1 MKYIL
6 YVIIALIMVTGT
18 MTVTSFLGDPF
29 GIQERRTEEAISEAF
44 KAKGDAATSNAQAG
58 VGIDWAAISAGAS
71 TRDAKISSTRSA
83 NATAIQKAKGAD
95 ARIDDDL
102 VNTINNSLCNHKSTG
117 CPSGG

>member
-1 MKYIL
+1 MKYVLYGIL
-6 YVIIALIMVTGT
+6 ALIIVVGT

-58 VGIDWAAISAGAS
+58 VGIDWAAIAAGAS
-71 TRDAKISSTRSA
+71 TRDAKINSTRSA
-83 NATAIQKAKGAD
+83 NATSLQKSQGAD
-95 ARIDDDL
+95 ARIDDSL
-102 VNTINNSLCNHKSTG
+102 INSVNSGLCNYKSTG